1 MGWSRRKLG
10 REAGVGETY
19 ARDIEEYPIREY
31 REHSLRAVA
40 AALGLE
46 FEWFV
51 FARGPKLLA
60 MSEEAREKPQK
71 PEFAA
76 TSVAK
81 SGVSEGSTHYR
92 AIIPDFTPSQSRAS
106 GAKRRNVASA
116 EIPEREVISRA
127 GPENHI
133 SDEAITGSWVIPAR
147 SIRDFR
153 LQTGHA
159 SIIQVRGDSMA
170 PTLLDGDRVLV
181 DETDS
186 HVAAHGV
193 FAIFAGEGVII
204 KRLEPILSAPGEP
217 RKLRIRS
224 DNPAYAPQEIEGEWV
239 RVIGRVRGLIRPL

>member
-1 MGWSRRKLG
+1 MRN
-10 REAGVGETY
+10 EAGE
-19 ARDIEEYPIREY
+19 
-31 REHSLRAVA
+31 S
-40 AALGLE
+40 
-46 FEWFV
+46 
-51 FARGPKLLA
+51 
-60 MSEEAREKPQK
+60 SQK
-71 PEFAA
+71 PELAA
-76 TSVAK
+76 ISAAK
-81 SGVSEGSTHYR
+81 SGVSEGTAHYQ
-92 AIIPDFTPSQSRAS
+92 AIIPDFAPGQPRAS
-106 GAKRRNVASA
+106 RAKRRNVSSSA
-116 EIPEREVISRA
+116 EIPEREVVSRA

-147 SIRDFR
+147 SVRDFR
-153 LQTGHA
+153 LQAGHA

-186 HVAAHGV
+186 HAAANGV

-224 DNPAYAPQEIEGEWV
+224 DNPAYAPQEIEGDWV

>member
-40 AALGLE
+40 TALGLE
-46 FEWFV
+46 YDWLV
-51 FARGPKLLA
+51 FARGPRLLA
-60 MSEEAREKPQK
+60 SAGEAGHEPPKGALDPT
-71 PEFAA
+71 AI
-76 TSVAK
+76 SHG
-81 SGVSEGSTHYR
+81 GVSENATNYR
-92 AIIPDFTPSQSRAS
+92 AIIPDFSPRAS
-106 GAKRRNVASA
+106 PRASRRTAINT

-133 SDEAITGSWVIPAR
+133 LDEAITGSWVIPAR
-147 SIRDFR
+147 SVRDFR
-153 LQTGHA
+153 LQAGHA

-181 DETDS
+181 DEMDS
-186 HVAAHGV
+186 LVAANGI
-193 FAIFAGEGVII
+193 FAIFAGEGVIV
-204 KRLEPILSAPGEP
+204 KRLEPIFSAPGEP

-224 DNPAYAPQEIEGEWV
+224 DNPAYAPQEIEGDWV